1 MRKVGI
7 DRNGALFYLDTGEYA
22 TIDFSETTPYDVYTG
37 EDVQIVVM
45 DAGSGIVEDISDDIK
60 DALIAI
66 FGNANQIRPAP
77 TVPASVRTTAVITPR
92 ETVYQQ
98 APQQESGGLFGGEIK
113 IKAEYALLIVG
124 GLILFSLGKNK
135 GR

>member
-7 DRNGALFYLDTGEYA
+7 DSRGAYYYLDTGEDAYIGFEGA
-22 TIDFSETTPYDVYTG
+22 QPYDIYSG
-37 EDVQIVVM
+37 EDVMLVVA
-45 DAGSGIVEDISDDIK
+45 DTSGTILEISDDIK

-66 FGNANQIRPAP
+66 FGNENQIPPAP

-92 ETVYQQ
+92 QVVQQ
-98 APQQESGGLFGGEIK
+98 IPSDGGLFGGGGIT
-113 IKAEYALLIVG
+113 ISSQTAILI
-124 GLILFSLGKNK
+124 GLGVLIFTFGKSR

>member
-7 DRNGALFYLDTGEYA
+7 DSRGAYYYLDTGEDAYIGFEGA
-22 TIDFSETTPYDVYTG
+22 QPYDIYSG
-37 EDVQIVVM
+37 EDVVLVVA
-45 DAGSGIVEDISDDIK
+45 DSGGTILEISDDIK

-66 FGNANQIRPAP
+66 FGNENQIPPAP

-92 ETVYQQ
+92 QVAQQ
-98 APQQESGGLFGGEIK
+98 IPSDGGLFGGGGIT
-113 IKAEYALLIVG
+113 ISSQTAILI
-124 GLILFSLGKNK
+124 GLGVLIFTFGKSR